1 MKKNII
7 DKMNQGREFR
17 SLMLTPSKEEDM
29 IVEGYAS
36 TFNEPYVLYEDDEIK
51 IMEEV
56 DKDAFNYA
64 DLSDVIMQYNH
75 KGRVFARNK
84 NKTLELSTDNK
95 GFFIRANLGLTD
107 IGKQL
112 YQEIKGGYTDK
123 MSFSFMVEE
132 EKRNSFFD
140 EEGRENILRI
150 ITKIKKVYDVSAVS
164 IPANDMTYISARN
177 FSDGVIAKIRA
188 ERLECLKKKTKLKL
202 KLGEF

>member
-1 MKKNII
+1 MKNNII

-75 KGRVFARNK
+75 KGRVYARNK